1 MKVTKFLFRKR
12 LSKKFMKKLL
22 YIKHSFHN
30 KTKSNDFLQ
39 EILKTEYDVEI
50 FDYNDENDSF
60 ERFSELSGQEFD
72 TVILFQIMPP
82 VSVLNKFIK
91 YNRIAFFPMYD
102 ATHRFNI
109 GIWNEYRNCNII
121 NFSSTLHKKCKSLGL
136 SSYYI
141 QYFPKPV
148 EYENEGDES
157 SIFFWQR
164 RKNINTKTLEKVLY
178 TNLLNKI
185 YLHNVP
191 DHPEDNIKP
200 SEKLKSKIV
209 TSNWFD
215 TKYEMQ
221 KYIQK
226 SALYFAPRAF
236 EGIGMSFLEAM
247 AAGRCVIA
255 PDNPTMN
262 EYIQHGKTGYLYNLQ
277 KPSKINLK
285 NIRQIQK
292 AAHEY
297 IARGYM
303 EWEAKKSDILK
314 WLETPPET
322 NSDKALMDEKLLV
335 KNPERKGCFKIY
347 TTVNSTT
354 YKLFNLF
361 PVLKNNVRK
370 S

>member
-1 MKVTKFLFRKR
+1 
-12 LSKKFMKKLL
+12 MKKLL

-50 FDYNDENDSF
+50 FDYDNENDSF
-60 ERFSELSGQEFD
+60 DRFSELSGREFD
-72 TVILFQIMPP
+72 TVVLFQIMPP
-82 VSVLNKFIK
+82 ISVLDKYIK
-91 YNRIAFFPMYD
+91 YNRIGFFPMYD

-141 QYFPKPV
+141 QYFPEPV
-148 EYENEGDES
+148 RYENEGDEH

-164 RKNINTKTLEKVLY
+164 RKNINANTLEKVLD
-178 TNLLNKI
+178 TKTLNKI
-185 YLHNVP
+185 YLHNAP
-191 DHPEDNIKP
+191 DHADDYVEP
-200 SEKLKSKIV
+200 SQKLNDKIV

-215 TKYEMQ
+215 TKDEMQ

-262 EYIQHGKTGYLYNLQ
+262 EYIQNGKTGYLYNF
-277 KPSKINLK
+277 KKLK
-285 NIRQIQK
+285 RVKLENIRQIQK
-292 AAHEY
+292 AAQEY
-297 IARGYM
+297 IKEGYAN
-303 EWEAKKSDILK
+303 WEAKKFDILK

-361 PVLKNNVRK
+361 PVLKNNVQK

>member
-1 MKVTKFLFRKR
+1 MKATKFLFRKR

-39 EILKTEYDVEI
+39 EILKTEYNVEI
-50 FDYNDENDSF
+50 FDFDNDNDSF
-60 ERFSELSGQEFD
+60 DRFAKLSGREFD

-109 GIWNEYRNCNII
+109 GLWNEYRNCNII
-121 NFSSTLHKKCKSLGL
+121 NFSSTLHEKCKSLGL

-148 EYENEGDES
+148 EYENDGDES

-164 RKNINTKTLEKVLY
+164 RENINTQTLEKIVDAGLIKK
-178 TNLLNKI
+178 L

-191 DHPEDNIKP
+191 DPSNKLLKP
-200 SEKLKSKIV
+200 SKKFEGKIV
-209 TSNWFD
+209 NSEWFE
-215 TKYEMQ
+215 TKEKMQ
-221 KYIQK
+221 KYIEQ
-226 SALYFAPRAF
+226 SAIYFAPREF

-262 EYIQHGKTGYLYNLQ
+262 EYIQHGKTGYLYNLK
-277 KPSKINLK
+277 KPSKIKLK
-285 NIRQIQK
+285 NIREIQK
-292 AAHEY
+292 SAHEY
-297 IARGYM
+297 IAQGYA
-303 EWEAKKSDILK
+303 EWESKKLNILK
-314 WLETPPET
+314 WIETAPEI
-322 NSDKALMDEKLLV
+322 NSDKKLMDEKLLV
-335 KNPERKGCFKIY
+335 KDPEKNGIFKIY
-347 TTVNSTT
+347 TTANSTT

-361 PVLKNNVRK
+361 PVLKNNTRK